1 MNTANCGS
9 RNTNYSVRPFHPFA
23 EFERELGRLFGGTS
37 TSTPAAVER
46 PAAPTPLDV
55 REDDNQLVV
64 TVDLPGVR
72 REDIQ
77 ISFDDGVVTIA
88 AERKGDTEVKEDGYL
103 RRERYTGRYE
113 RRLAVRTP
121 ILVEGIKAAYR
132 DGVLTV
138 TLPKSEAAKPKQIS
152 VSE

>member
-1 MNTANCGS
+1 MSTSNCS
-9 RNTNYSVRPFHPFA
+9 PRNASYSVGAFHPIA
-23 EFERELGRLFGGTS
+23 ELEKELGRLFGGGT
-37 TSTPAAVER
+37 
-46 PAAPTPLDV
+46 AAPDRPVSSAPLDV
-55 REDDNQLVV
+55 REDANQLSV

-77 ISFDDGVVTIA
+77 ISFDDGVLTLA
-88 AERKGDTEVKEDGYL
+88 AERQADTEVKEEGYL

-113 RRLAVRTP
+113 RRLVVRTP
-121 ILVEGIKAAYR
+121 VQVEGIKAVCR

-138 TLPKSEAAKPKQIS
+138 TLPKTEAAKPKQIS